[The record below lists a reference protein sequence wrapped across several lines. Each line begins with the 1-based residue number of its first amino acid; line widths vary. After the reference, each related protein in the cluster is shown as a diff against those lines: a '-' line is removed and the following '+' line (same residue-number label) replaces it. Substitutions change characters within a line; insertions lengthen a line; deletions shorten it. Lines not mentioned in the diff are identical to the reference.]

1 MRVSVCVINLY
12 MKEVNDMKKNVI
24 ALALIIVMLFSLS
37 ACGSKDESPAASNA
51 SDQSVSVSD
60 YPVVTPGAPAVPE
73 SGVTTYVSEVNGISF
88 DYDVQYVAMTNQ
100 AGNAMIY
107 AGEST
112 DLPFCTVSLIPMT
125 DAEAY
130 LKEMAAASEVELGK
144 DIQTKAGDPAK
155 VDFGERDIYYI
166 YYTYKDKDA
175 GGTVACAYYAENL
188 EDGSIVVYNSTALEG
203 QTDAVNGILKL
214 AIETFHIAADGTNV

>member
-1 MRVSVCVINLY
+1 
-12 MKEVNDMKKNVI
+12 MKKNVI

-37 ACGSKDESPAASNA
+37 ACGSKDEAPAATDA
-51 SDQSVSVSD
+51 PGQSATVDD
-60 YPVVTPGAPAVPE
+60 YPVVTPGAPAIPE

-88 DYDVQYVAMTNQ
+88 DYDVQYVAMTNP

-112 DLPFCTVSLIPMT
+112 DLPFCTVSLIPMA

-130 LKEMAAASEVELGK
+130 LKEMADASETELGS
-144 DIQTKAGDPAK
+144 DLQTKAGDPTK
-155 VDFGERDIYYI
+155 VDFGDRDIYYI
-166 YYTYKDKDA
+166 YYTYNDKDA

-188 EDGSIVVYNSTALEG
+188 EDGSTVVYNSTALED
-203 QTDAVNGILKL
+203 QADVVNGILKL
-214 AIETFHIAADGTNV
+214 AIETFPLAADGTNV

>member
-1 MRVSVCVINLY
+1 

-37 ACGSKDESPAASNA
+37 ACGSKDETPAATEA
-51 SDQSVSVSD
+51 PDQSVSVSD
-60 YPVVTPGAPAVPE
+60 YPVVTPGAPAIPE

-88 DYDVQYVAMTNQ
+88 DYDVQYVAMTNP
-100 AGNAMIY
+100 AGNAVIY

-112 DLPFCTVSLIPMT
+112 DLPFCTVSLLPMT

-130 LKEMAAASEVELGK
+130 LKEMASASEVELGS
-144 DIQTKAGDPAK
+144 DLQTKAGDPTK
-155 VDFGERDIYYI
+155 VDYGERDIYYI

-188 EDGSIVVYNSTALEG
+188 EDGSTVVYNSTALEG
-203 QTDAVNGILKL
+203 QADAVNGILKL

>member
-1 MRVSVCVINLY
+1 
-12 MKEVNDMKKNVI
+12 MKKNVI

-37 ACGSKDESPAASNA
+37 ACGSKDEAPAATDA
-51 SDQSVSVSD
+51 PDQSVSVSD
-60 YPVVTPGAPAVPE
+60 YPVVTPGAPAIPE

-88 DYDVQYVAMTNQ
+88 DYDVQYVAMTNP

-112 DLPFCTVSLIPMT
+112 DLPFCTVSLLPMT

-130 LKEMAAASEVELGK
+130 LKEMASASEVELGS
-144 DIQTKAGDPAK
+144 DLQTKAGDPTK
-155 VDFGERDIYYI
+155 VDYGERDIYYI

-175 GGTVACAYYAENL
+175 GGIVACAYYAENL
-188 EDGSIVVYNSTALEG
+188 EDGSTVVYNSTALEG
-203 QTDAVNGILKL
+203 QADVVNGILKL

>member
-1 MRVSVCVINLY
+1 
-12 MKEVNDMKKNVI
+12 MKKNVI

-37 ACGSKDESPAASNA
+37 ACGSKDEAPAATEA
-51 SDQSVSVSD
+51 PDQSVSVSD
-60 YPVVTPGAPAVPE
+60 YPVVTPGAPAIPE

-88 DYDVQYVAMTNQ
+88 DYDVQYVAMTNP

-112 DLPFCTVSLIPMT
+112 DLPFCTVSLLPMT

-130 LKEMAAASEVELGK
+130 LKEMASASEVELGS
-144 DIQTKAGDPAK
+144 DLQTKAGDPTK
-155 VDFGERDIYYI
+155 VDYGERDIYYI

-188 EDGSIVVYNSTALEG
+188 EDGSTVVYNSTALEG
-203 QTDAVNGILKL
+203 QADAVNGILKL

>member
-1 MRVSVCVINLY
+1 
-12 MKEVNDMKKNVI
+12 MKKNVI

-37 ACGSKDESPAASNA
+37 ACGSKDETPAATEA
-51 SDQSVSVSD
+51 PGQSVSVD
-60 YPVVTPGAPAVPE
+60 DLPVATPGAPAVPE
-73 SGVTTYVSEVNGISF
+73 SGITTYVSEVNGISF

-125 DAEAY
+125 DAESY
-130 LKEMAAASEVELGK
+130 LKEMAAASEIELGK
-144 DIQTKAGDPAK
+144 NLQTKAGDPTK
-155 VDFGERDIYYI
+155 VDFGDRDIYYI

-175 GGTVACAYYAENL
+175 DGTVACAYYAENL
-188 EDGSIVVYNSTALEG
+188 EDGSVVVYNSTALED
-203 QTDAVNGILKL
+203 QADVVNGILKL
-214 AIETFHIAADGTNV
+214 AIETFHIGADGTNV

>member
-1 MRVSVCVINLY
+1 
-12 MKEVNDMKKNVI
+12 MKKNVI

-37 ACGSKDESPAASNA
+37 ACGSKDETPAATDA
-51 SDQSVSVSD
+51 PDQSVSVSD
-60 YPVVTPGAPAVPE
+60 YPVVTPGAPAIPE

-88 DYDVQYVAMTNQ
+88 DYDVQYVAMTNP

-112 DLPFCTVSLIPMT
+112 DLPFCTVSLLPMT

-130 LKEMAAASEVELGK
+130 LKEMASASEVELGS
-144 DIQTKAGDPAK
+144 DLQTKAGDPTK
-155 VDFGERDIYYI
+155 VDYGERDIYYI

-188 EDGSIVVYNSTALEG
+188 EDGSTVVYNSTALEG
-203 QTDAVNGILKL
+203 QADAVNGILKL

>member
-1 MRVSVCVINLY
+1 
-12 MKEVNDMKKNVI
+12 MKKNVI

-37 ACGSKDESPAASNA
+37 ACGSKDETPAATEA
-51 SDQSVSVSD
+51 PGQSVSVD
-60 YPVVTPGAPAVPE
+60 DLPVATPGAPAVPE
-73 SGVTTYVSEVNGISF
+73 SGITTYVSEVNGISF

-130 LKEMAAASEVELGK
+130 LKEMADASEIELGK
-144 DIQTKAGDPAK
+144 DLQTKAGDPSK
-155 VDFGERDIYYI
+155 VDFGDRDIYYI

-175 GGTVACAYYAENL
+175 DGTVACAYYAENL
-188 EDGSIVVYNSTALEG
+188 EDGSVVVYNSTALED
-203 QTDAVNGILKL
+203 QADVVNGILKL

>member
-1 MRVSVCVINLY
+1 

-24 ALALIIVMLFSLS
+24 ALALIIVRLFSLS
-37 ACGSKDESPAASNA
+37 ACGSKDETPAATEA
-51 SDQSVSVSD
+51 PGQSASVSD
-60 YPVVTPGAPAVPE
+60 LPAATPGAPAVPE

-125 DAEAY
+125 DAESY
-130 LKEMAAASEVELGK
+130 LKEMADASEIELGK
-144 DIQTKAGDPAK
+144 DLQTKAGDPTK
-155 VDFGERDIYYI
+155 VDFGDRDIYYI

-175 GGTVACAYYAENL
+175 RRGRRRPCFRRGCA
-188 EDGSIVVYNSTALEG
+188 
-203 QTDAVNGILKL
+203 AVFAVFGY
-214 AIETFHIAADGTNV
+214 FRCRRR

>member
-1 MRVSVCVINLY
+1 

-37 ACGSKDESPAASNA
+37 ACGSKDETPAATEA
-51 SDQSVSVSD
+51 PGQSVSVD
-60 YPVVTPGAPAVPE
+60 DLPVATPGAPAVPE
-73 SGVTTYVSEVNGISF
+73 SGITTYVSDVNGISF

-107 AGEST
+107 AGDST

-125 DAEAY
+125 DAESY
-130 LKEMAAASEVELGK
+130 LKEMAAASEIELGK
-144 DIQTKAGDPAK
+144 NLQTKAGDPTK
-155 VDFGERDIYYI
+155 VDFGDRDIYYI

-175 GGTVACAYYAENL
+175 DGTVACAYYAENL
-188 EDGSIVVYNSTALEG
+188 EDGSVVVYNSTALED
-203 QTDAVNGILKL
+203 QADVVNDILKL

>member
-1 MRVSVCVINLY
+1 
-12 MKEVNDMKKNVI
+12 MKKNVI

-37 ACGSKDESPAASNA
+37 ACGSKDETPAATEA
-51 SDQSVSVSD
+51 PDQSVSVSD
-60 YPVVTPGAPAVPE
+60 YPVVTPGAPAIPE

-88 DYDVQYVAMTNQ
+88 DYDVQYVAMTNP

-112 DLPFCTVSLIPMT
+112 DLPFCTVSLLPMT

-130 LKEMAAASEVELGK
+130 LKEMASASEVELGS
-144 DIQTKAGDPAK
+144 DLQTKAGDPTK
-155 VDFGERDIYYI
+155 VDYGERDIYYI
-166 YYTYKDKDA
+166 YYTYNDKDA
-175 GGTVACAYYAENL
+175 GGIVACAYYAENL
-188 EDGSIVVYNSTALEG
+188 EDGSTVVYNSTALEG
-203 QTDAVNGILKL
+203 QADVVNGILKL

>member
-1 MRVSVCVINLY
+1 
-12 MKEVNDMKKNVI
+12 MKKNVI

-37 ACGSKDESPAASNA
+37 ACGSKDESPAASDA
-51 SDQSVSVSD
+51 PGQSVSVSD
-60 YPVVTPGAPAVPE
+60 YPVVTPGAPAIPE

-88 DYDVQYVAMTNQ
+88 DYDVQYVAMTNP

-112 DLPFCTVSLIPMT
+112 DLPFCTVSLIPMA
-125 DAEAY
+125 DAEEY

-144 DIQTKAGDPAK
+144 DLQTKAGDPAK
-155 VDFGERDIYYI
+155 VDYGERDIYYI

-188 EDGSIVVYNSTALEG
+188 EDGSVAVYNSTALEG
-203 QTDAVNGILKL
+203 QTDTVNGILKL
-214 AIETFHIAADGTNV
+214 VIETFHIAADGTNV

>member
-1 MRVSVCVINLY
+1 

-37 ACGSKDESPAASNA
+37 ACGSKDETPAATEA
-51 SDQSVSVSD
+51 PGQSASVSD
-60 YPVVTPGAPAVPE
+60 LPAATPGAPAVPE

-125 DAEAY
+125 DAESY
-130 LKEMAAASEVELGK
+130 LKEMADASEIELGK
-144 DIQTKAGDPAK
+144 DLTPPRSTSVTGISIISTTPIRISMPAAPSPAHTTP
-155 VDFGERDIYYI
+155 R
-166 YYTYKDKDA
+166 TSRTA
-175 GGTVACAYYAENL
+175 AL
-188 EDGSIVVYNSTALEG
+188 LSIIPPRLRIRPMLSTAYSGSRLRLS
-203 QTDAVNGILKL
+203 TSPPTARTCKRLYY
-214 AIETFHIAADGTNV
+214 

>member
-1 MRVSVCVINLY
+1 
-12 MKEVNDMKKNVI
+12 MKKNVI

-37 ACGSKDESPAASNA
+37 ACGSNDETSAATESSNP
-51 SDQSVSVSD
+51 SVSVSD
-60 YPVVTPGAPAVPE
+60 LPVATPGEPAVPE

-125 DAEAY
+125 DAETY
-130 LKEMAAASEVELGK
+130 LKEMAAASETELGS
-144 DIQTKAGDPAK
+144 DLQTKADDPTK
-155 VDFGERDIYYI
+155 VDFGDRDIYYI
-166 YYTYKDKDA
+166 YYTYEDKDA

-188 EDGSIVVYNSTALEG
+188 EDSSVVVYNSTALEG
-203 QTDAVNGILKL
+203 QTDAVNSILKL
-214 AIETFHIAADGTNV
+214 AIETFHIAEDGTNV

>member
-1 MRVSVCVINLY
+1 

-37 ACGSKDESPAASNA
+37 ACGSKDETPAATEA
-51 SDQSVSVSD
+51 PDQSVSVSD
-60 YPVVTPGAPAVPE
+60 YPVVAPGAPAIPE

-88 DYDVQYVAMTNQ
+88 DYDVQYVAMTNP
-100 AGNAMIY
+100 AGNAVIY

-112 DLPFCTVSLIPMT
+112 DLPFCTVSLLPMT

-130 LKEMAAASEVELGK
+130 LKEMASASEVELGS
-144 DIQTKAGDPAK
+144 DLQTKAGDPTK
-155 VDFGERDIYYI
+155 VDYGERDIYYI

-188 EDGSIVVYNSTALEG
+188 EDGSTVVYNSTALEG
-203 QTDAVNGILKL
+203 QADAVNGILKL

>member
-1 MRVSVCVINLY
+1 
-12 MKEVNDMKKNVI
+12 MKKNVI

-37 ACGSKDESPAASNA
+37 ACGSKDETPAATEA
-51 SDQSVSVSD
+51 PDQSVSVSD
-60 YPVVTPGAPAVPE
+60 YPVVTPGAPAIPE

-88 DYDVQYVAMTNQ
+88 DYDVQYVAMTNP

-112 DLPFCTVSLIPMT
+112 DLPFCTVSLLPMT

-130 LKEMAAASEVELGK
+130 LKEMASASEVELGS
-144 DIQTKAGDPAK
+144 DLQTKADDPTK
-155 VDFGERDIYYI
+155 VDYGERDIYYI

-188 EDGSIVVYNSTALEG
+188 EDGSIVVFNSTALDD
-203 QTDAVNGILKL
+203 QADVVNGILKL

>member
-1 MRVSVCVINLY
+1 
-12 MKEVNDMKKNVI
+12 MKKNVI

-37 ACGSKDESPAASNA
+37 ACGSKDETPAATEA
-51 SDQSVSVSD
+51 PDQSVSVSD
-60 YPVVTPGAPAVPE
+60 YPVVTPGAPAIPE

-88 DYDVQYVAMTNQ
+88 DYDVQYVAMTNP

-112 DLPFCTVSLIPMT
+112 DLPFCTVSLLPMT

-130 LKEMAAASEVELGK
+130 LKEMASASEVELGS
-144 DIQTKAGDPAK
+144 DLQTKAGDPTK
-155 VDFGERDIYYI
+155 VDYGERDIYYI
-166 YYTYKDKDA
+166 YYTDKDQDA

-188 EDGSIVVYNSTALEG
+188 EDGSTVVYNSTALED
-203 QTDAVNGILKL
+203 QADVVNGILKL
-214 AIETFHIAADGTNV
+214 AIDTFHIAADGTNV

>member
-1 MRVSVCVINLY
+1 
-12 MKEVNDMKKNVI
+12 MKNNVI

-37 ACGSKDESPAASNA
+37 ACGSKDETPAATEA
-51 SDQSVSVSD
+51 PDQSVSVSD

-73 SGVTTYVSEVNGISF
+73 SGVTTYV
-88 DYDVQYVAMTNQ
+88 AMTNP

-112 DLPFCTVSLIPMT
+112 DLPFCTVSLLPMT

-130 LKEMAAASEVELGK
+130 LKEMASASEVELGS
-144 DIQTKAGDPAK
+144 DLQTKAGDPTK
-155 VDFGERDIYYI
+155 VDYGERDIYYI

-188 EDGSIVVYNSTALEG
+188 EDGSVVVYNSTALEE
-203 QTDAVNGILKL
+203 QADVVNGILKL

>member
-1 MRVSVCVINLY
+1 

-37 ACGSKDESPAASNA
+37 ACGSKDETPAATEA
-51 SDQSVSVSD
+51 PGQSVSVD
-60 YPVVTPGAPAVPE
+60 DLPIATPGAPAVPE
-73 SGVTTYVSEVNGISF
+73 SGITTYVSEVNGISF

-107 AGEST
+107 AGDST

-125 DAEAY
+125 DAESY
-130 LKEMAAASEVELGK
+130 LKEMAAASEIELGK
-144 DIQTKAGDPAK
+144 NLQTKAGDPTK
-155 VDFGERDIYYI
+155 VDFGDRDICYI

-188 EDGSIVVYNSTALEG
+188 EDGSVVVYNSTALED
-203 QTDAVNGILKL
+203 QADVVNGILKL

>member
-1 MRVSVCVINLY
+1 

-37 ACGSKDESPAASNA
+37 ACGSKDETPAATEA
-51 SDQSVSVSD
+51 PGQSVSVD
-60 YPVVTPGAPAVPE
+60 DLPVATPGAPAVPE
-73 SGVTTYVSEVNGISF
+73 SGITTYVSEVNGISF

-107 AGEST
+107 AGDST

-125 DAEAY
+125 DAESY
-130 LKEMAAASEVELGK
+130 LKEMAAASEIELGK
-144 DIQTKAGDPAK
+144 NLQTKAGDPTK
-155 VDFGERDIYYI
+155 VDFGDRDIYYI

-175 GGTVACAYYAENL
+175 DGTVACAYYAENL
-188 EDGSIVVYNSTALEG
+188 EDGSVVVYNSTALED
-203 QTDAVNGILKL
+203 QADVVNDILKL

>member
-1 MRVSVCVINLY
+1 
-12 MKEVNDMKKNVI
+12 MKKNVI

-37 ACGSKDESPAASNA
+37 ACGSKDETPAATEA
-51 SDQSVSVSD
+51 PDQSVSASD
-60 YPVVTPGAPAVPE
+60 YPVVTPGAPAIPE

-88 DYDVQYVAMTNQ
+88 DYDVQYVAMTNP
-100 AGNAMIY
+100 AGNAVIY
-107 AGEST
+107 AGESA
-112 DLPFCTVSLIPMT
+112 DLPFCTVSLLPMT

-130 LKEMAAASEVELGK
+130 LKEMASASEVELGS
-144 DIQTKAGDPAK
+144 DLQTKAGDPTK
-155 VDFGERDIYYI
+155 VDYGERDIYYI

-188 EDGSIVVYNSTALEG
+188 EDGSTVVYNSTALED
-203 QTDAVNGILKL
+203 QADVVNGILKL

>member
-1 MRVSVCVINLY
+1 
-12 MKEVNDMKKNVI
+12 MKKNVI

-37 ACGSKDESPAASNA
+37 ACGSKDETPAATEA
-51 SDQSVSVSD
+51 PGQSASVSD
-60 YPVVTPGAPAVPE
+60 LPAATPGAPAVPE

-125 DAEAY
+125 DAESY
-130 LKEMAAASEVELGK
+130 LKEMADASEIELGK
-144 DIQTKAGDPAK
+144 DLQTKAGDPPRSTS
-155 VDFGERDIYYI
+155 VTGI
-166 YYTYKDKDA
+166 
-175 GGTVACAYYAENL
+175 
-188 EDGSIVVYNSTALEG
+188 SIISTTPIRIRMPAAPSPAHTTPRTSRTAALLSIIPPRLRIRPMSSTAYSSSRLRLS
-203 QTDAVNGILKL
+203 TSPPTARTCKRLYY
-214 AIETFHIAADGTNV
+214 

>member
-1 MRVSVCVINLY
+1 
-12 MKEVNDMKKNVI
+12 MKKNVI

-37 ACGSKDESPAASNA
+37 ACGSKDETPAATEA
-51 SDQSVSVSD
+51 PDQSVSVSD
-60 YPVVTPGAPAVPE
+60 YPVVTPGAPAIPE

-88 DYDVQYVAMTNQ
+88 DYDVQYVAMTNP
-100 AGNAMIY
+100 AGNAVIY

-112 DLPFCTVSLIPMT
+112 DLPFCTVSLLPMT

-130 LKEMAAASEVELGK
+130 LKEMASASEVELGS
-144 DIQTKAGDPAK
+144 DLQTKAGDPTK
-155 VDFGERDIYYI
+155 VDYGERDIYYI

-188 EDGSIVVYNSTALEG
+188 EDGSTVVYNSTALEG
-203 QTDAVNGILKL
+203 QADAVNGILKL

>member
-1 MRVSVCVINLY
+1 
-12 MKEVNDMKKNVI
+12 MKKNVI

-37 ACGSKDESPAASNA
+37 ACGSKDETPAATEA
-51 SDQSVSVSD
+51 PGQSASVSD
-60 YPVVTPGAPAVPE
+60 LPAATPGAPAVPE

-125 DAEAY
+125 DAESY
-130 LKEMAAASEVELGK
+130 LKEMADASEIELGK
-144 DIQTKAGDPAK
+144 DLQTKAGDPTK
-155 VDFGERDIYYI
+155 VDFGDRDIYYI
-166 YYTYKDKDA
+166 YYTI
-175 GGTVACAYYAENL
+175 NFHL
-188 EDGSIVVYNSTALEG
+188 ERVWNRKLEIRECFSYIIFKSIR
-203 QTDAVNGILKL
+203 ILS
-214 AIETFHIAADGTNV
+214 FGHFVS

>member
-1 MRVSVCVINLY
+1 
-12 MKEVNDMKKNVI
+12 MKKNVI

-37 ACGSKDESPAASNA
+37 ACGSKDEAPAATDA
-51 SDQSVSVSD
+51 PGQSVSVSD
-60 YPVVTPGAPAVPE
+60 YPVVTPGAPAIPE

-88 DYDVQYVAMTNQ
+88 DYDVQYVAMTNP
-100 AGNAMIY
+100 AGNAVIY

-112 DLPFCTVSLIPMT
+112 DLPFCTVSLLPMT

-130 LKEMAAASEVELGK
+130 LKEMASASEVELGS
-144 DIQTKAGDPAK
+144 DLQTKAGDPTK
-155 VDFGERDIYYI
+155 VDYGERDIYYI

-188 EDGSIVVYNSTALEG
+188 EDGSTVVYNSTALEG
-203 QTDAVNGILKL
+203 QADAVNGILKL